1 MSKESVGSRYAR
13 EAFVQS
19 IACVTD
25 FTPASM
31 NAFAHALMMAL
42 NLRCDLTLLHVEGPQ
57 DAGLEWSRVP
67 LVRGALERWGY
78 LEPGSSRSAVFEKT
92 AVRVRKVEV
101 AGESIQEALGD
112 LLQEYPIDLVV
123 FGTDGRS
130 EIGSWLR
137 PSVPARLLH
146 ESRTMALFVPEK
158 GRGFVSLH
166 HGGFTLR
173 RVLIPVD
180 SQPDPRPAVTYAFRA
195 AVFSSEEL
203 VRMYLL
209 HVGSAE
215 AAPQIDIPIRP
226 YLAWEM
232 LNRAGEVPEQ
242 ILQAAQSTEAD
253 LLVMATTGSNGFLD
267 IRRSSIA
274 QQIVRSAPCPVLT
287 VPVGG

>member
-1 MSKESVGSRYAR
+1 MSKEPTATRYAR
-13 EAFVQS
+13 EAFVES

-67 LVRGALERWGY
+67 LVRGVLQRWGY
-78 LEPGSSRSAVFEKT
+78 LEPGSPRSAVFEKT

-101 AGESIQEALGD
+101 SGESVQEALRD
-112 LLQEYPIDLVV
+112 LLREDPVDLVV
-123 FGTDGRS
+123 FGTDGRRD
-130 EIGSWLR
+130 IGSWLR
-137 PSVPARLLH
+137 PSVPDHLLQ
-146 ESRTMALFVPEK
+146 EGRTMALFVPEK
-158 GRGFVSLH
+158 APGFVSLD

-215 AAPQIDIPIRP
+215 TAPQIDIPIRP

-232 LNRAGEVPEQ
+232 LNRTGAVTDQ
-242 ILQAAQSTEAD
+242 ILQAAQTMEAD
-253 LLVMATTGSNGFLD
+253 LLVMPTHGSNGFLGA
-267 IRRSSIA
+267 RRSGIA
-274 QQIVRSAPCPVLT
+274 QEVVRSAPCPVLT

>member
-1 MSKESVGSRYAR
+1 MSKDSSASRFAR

-25 FTPASM
+25 FAPASM

-42 NLRCDLTLLHVEGPQ
+42 NLRCDLTLLNVEGPQ
-57 DAGLEWSRVP
+57 DAGFEWSRAP

-78 LEPGSSRSAVFEKT
+78 LAPGSPRSAVFERT

-101 AGESIQEALGD
+101 SGESAREALRD
-112 LLQEYPIDLVV
+112 LLSEYPVDLVV
-123 FGTDGRS
+123 LGTGRES
-130 EIGSWLR
+130 GSWLR
-137 PSVPARLLH
+137 PSVSDRVLH
-146 ESRTMALFVPEK
+146 DSRTMALFVPET
-158 GRGFVSLH
+158 GRGFVSLD

-180 SQPDPRPAVTYAFRA
+180 SQPDPRAAITYAFRA

-203 VRMYLL
+203 VRMHLL

-232 LNRAGEVPEQ
+232 LNRTGDVSEQ
-242 ILQAAQSTEAD
+242 ILQAAQTIEAD
-253 LLVMATTGSNGFLD
+253 LLVMPTTGSHGFLD
-267 IRRSSIA
+267 ARRSGIA

>member
-1 MSKESVGSRYAR
+1 MSKDSSASRFAR

-25 FTPASM
+25 FAPASM

-57 DAGLEWSRVP
+57 DAGFEWSRAP

-78 LEPGSSRSAVFEKT
+78 LEPGSPRSAVFERT

-101 AGESIQEALGD
+101 SGESAREALRD
-112 LLQEYPIDLVV
+112 LLSEYPVDLVV
-123 FGTDGRS
+123 LGTGRES
-130 EIGSWLR
+130 GSWLR
-137 PSVPARLLH
+137 PSVSDRVLH
-146 ESRTMALFVPEK
+146 DSRTMALFVPET
-158 GRGFVSLH
+158 GRGFVSLD

-180 SQPDPRPAVTYAFRA
+180 SQPDPRAAITYAFRA

-203 VRMYLL
+203 VRMHLL

-232 LNRAGEVPEQ
+232 LNRTGDVSEQ
-242 ILQAAQSTEAD
+242 ILQAAQTIEAD
-253 LLVMATTGSNGFLD
+253 LLVMPTTGSHGFLD
-267 IRRSSIA
+267 ARRSGIA

>member
-1 MSKESVGSRYAR
+1 MSKDSSASRFAR

-25 FTPASM
+25 FAPASM

-57 DAGLEWSRVP
+57 DAGFEWSRAP

-78 LEPGSSRSAVFEKT
+78 LEPGSPRSAVFERT

-101 AGESIQEALGD
+101 SGESAREALRD
-112 LLQEYPIDLVV
+112 LLSEYPVDLVV
-123 FGTDGRS
+123 LGTGRES
-130 EIGSWLR
+130 GSWLR
-137 PSVPARLLH
+137 PSVSDRVLH
-146 ESRTMALFVPEK
+146 DSRTMALFVPET
-158 GRGFVSLH
+158 GRGFVSLD

-180 SQPDPRPAVTYAFRA
+180 SQPDPRAAITYAFRA

-203 VRMYLL
+203 VRMHLL

-232 LNRAGEVPEQ
+232 LNRTADVSEQ
-242 ILQAAQSTEAD
+242 ILQAAQTIEAD
-253 LLVMATTGSNGFLD
+253 LLVMPTTGSHGFLD
-267 IRRSSIA
+267 ARRSGIA
-274 QQIVRSAPCPVLT
+274 QQVVRSAPCPVLT